1 MSKEFKV
8 GDKVR
13 ALVSSAG
20 GGFLEGYIYEVSNI
34 YKNYSY
40 ERIEVALDSLGVV
53 NDWLSDNFELVESFD
68 DLIDVAI
75 QAVKD
80 DVIVIRRFHSSLLN
94 FEKIGETNHAS
105 DVEVTRSSGVGK
117 IQDAIDFIRSL
128 YIETFVIDSEADI
141 EKTKP
146 QSEGDLSNGVSFL
159 VKSAEKCHVRGKG
172 LLVEFTRDKKNF
184 NTRLYLDEL
193 KGATIT
199 QKKDI
204 K

>member
-13 ALVSSAG
+13 ALASSAS

-40 ERIEVALDSLGVV
+40 KRIEVVVDSLGVV
-53 NDWLSDNFELVESFD
+53 NDWLSDNFELVGSFD

-80 DVIVIRRFHSSLLN
+80 DVIVIRKFHSSLLN

-105 DVEVTRSSGVGK
+105 DVEITRSSK
-117 IQDAIDFIRSL
+117 AREIQDAIDFIKSL
-128 YIETFVIDSEADI
+128 YMETFVIESEDDLHSITKVNEVALLNGEIVNFRGLSSEDADV
-141 EKTKP
+141 KMYLF
-146 QSEGDLSNGVSFL
+146 DYCSNKYIISMPFI
-159 VKSAEKCHVRGKG
+159 AI
-172 LLVEFTRDKKNF
+172 
-184 NTRLYLDEL
+184 
-193 KGATIT
+193 KGATVT
-199 QKKDI
+199 QQKGC
-204 K
+204 

>member
-13 ALVSSAG
+13 ALASSSG

-34 YKNYSY
+34 YKNYSD

-80 DVIVIRRFHSSLLN
+80 EVIVIRRFHSSLLN

-105 DVEVTRSSGVGK
+105 DVEVTRSSRVGK
-117 IQDAIDFIRSL
+117 IQDAIDFIKSL
-128 YIETFVIDSEADI
+128 YTETFVIEDNEDMS
-141 EKTKP
+141 
-146 QSEGDLSNGVSFL
+146 
-159 VKSAEKCHVRGKG
+159 
-172 LLVEFTRDKKNF
+172 
-184 NTRLYLDEL
+184 EL
-193 KGATIT
+193 KIGDKFDQNGTEIVIDKYMIDKLKHVPLFLIIGAKVTR
-199 QKKDI
+199 QKGNK
-204 K
+204 